1 MTTSYLIDPAP
12 KLAPVLEGKKVVF
25 SREAAEKPA
34 EAKAEEQ
41 PKQESKQESK
51 AKGSDK

>member
-1 MTTSYLIDPAP
+1 MYTSYLIDPAP
-12 KLAPVLEGKKVVF
+12 KLAPVLDGKKVVF

-34 EAKAEEQ
+34 EAKTEEQ
-41 PKQESKQESK
+41 PKQDSK